1 MYMIV
6 PIIWKLDATR
16 AQKWRYHF
24 PCTMALYLQYH
35 EVHAHC
41 TGDLYGYLIYFC
53 HENILMEVYWGQ
65 SVTKYVLFKEATLMY
80 QNCYPYGYKAAH

>member
-35 EVHAHC
+35 EVHDRQLPTVNLWLLLIIIHC
-41 TGDLYGYLIYFC
+41 R
-53 HENILMEVYWGQ
+53 NILSIGGSLYH
-65 SVTKYVLFKEATLMY
+65 KEATLTMY
-80 QNCYPYGYKAAH
+80 QNWYPRGYTAAH